1 MSLLY
6 ESTSFYRLKEI
17 CFIMAWNMNYN
28 NKLIDRIIS
37 LLVCLS
43 IPLVMFFSL
52 FYISTNIKHD
62 CDHDNCP
69 ICEEIEL
76 LQNVVKQVTAG
87 LGTCLILSCILI
99 PVIYKISA
107 ILQVYN
113 NLTPI
118 SMKVR
123 MNN

>member
-1 MSLLY
+1 
-6 ESTSFYRLKEI
+6 
-17 CFIMAWNMNYN
+17 MAWNRNHN
-28 NKLIDRIIS
+28 NKLINRIIS
-37 LLVCLS
+37 ILICLS
-43 IPLVMFFSL
+43 ILLVMFFSL
-52 FYISTNIKHD
+52 FYISSNITHD

-76 LQNVVKQVTAG
+76 LQNVVKQVGAG
-87 LGTCLILSCILI
+87 LGTCLILTCVFI

-107 ILQVYN
+107 VLQVYN
-113 NLTPI
+113 HLTPI